1 MNTAD
6 TVHKEGNF
14 MKNRWL
20 IFTLLLFFATE
31 VSSRPAAKVAKKAPA
46 KIAQKAPVV
55 AAQKGVRG
63 RSVASDPD
71 APIEVRGQSRNL
83 NMMLILQNQDE
94 IIDFI
99 KLRKDYQPE
108 TAKMNY

>member
-1 MNTAD
+1 
-6 TVHKEGNF
+6 
-14 MKNRWL
+14 MKNGFFIL
-20 IFTLLLFFATE
+20 ILILFFTHEA
-31 VSSRPAAKVAKKAPA
+31 SSKTPVKAVAKAAPTRAQTKPQAVQA
-46 KIAQKAPVV
+46 KPQV
-55 AAQKGVRG
+55 AVKGTKS

-99 KLRKDYQPE
+99 KLRKDYQSE
-108 TAKMNY
+108 TKKMNY